1 MPESQNIEWKV
12 SWRDE
17 YLKWICGFANA
28 KGGRIYIGKD
38 DDGHVTGLSDYKK
51 LMEDIPNKVLNHLGI
66 LCDVNLHQESDRHF
80 IEIVVHPYDVPI
92 SYHGK
97 YHFRSGST
105 KQELNG
111 AALNEFLLRKAGK
124 TWDDVVEPSATLQD
138 IGEEGIEAFKRGASN
153 SRRLPSAADDS
164 TQELLRN
171 LRLLKGDDLKRAA
184 LLLFGKDVRAFFPT
198 AYVKIGRFGSS
209 DADLLFQDLVE
220 GNAFQLAD
228 LTLELL
234 QKKYFTAPV
243 SYQGLHRIEGSEYP
257 FEALREIMLNAIVHR
272 TYTTAPIQV
281 SVYSDRL
288 TVWNEGSLPDNL
300 SVEDLKRK
308 HPSLP
313 RNPVLADACFK
324 GGLIEAWGR
333 GTVKIMEECQRLGL
347 PEPEITAIG
356 GGVSVTLFKD
366 IYSEEQLKG
375 LGLNERQVEALLLW
389 KHDGRIQNS
398 KYKEKFGITD
408 RTALRDLT
416 ELVEKGLL
424 SKEGEKKATVYIY
437 KGRNVG

>member
-1 MPESQNIEWKV
+1 MPESQNVEWKV

-38 DDGHVTGLSDYKK
+38 DDGHVTGLPDYKK

-66 LCDVNLHQESDRHF
+66 LCDVNLYEENGRHF

-138 IGEEGIEAFKRGASN
+138 IGEAGIEAFKRGASN
-153 SRRLPSAADDS
+153 SRRLPSAVDDS

-220 GNAFQLAD
+220 GNAFQLAN

-257 FEALREIMLNAIVHR
+257 FEALREILLNAIVHR

-288 TVWNEGSLPDNL
+288 TVWNEGTLPDNL
-300 SVEDLKRK
+300 SIEDLKRK

-313 RNPVLADACFK
+313 KNPVLADVCFK

-333 GTVKIMEECQRLGL
+333 GTVKIMEECRSHGL
-347 PEPEITAIG
+347 PEPEIEVIA
-356 GGVSVTLFKD
+356 GGVSVTIFKD
-366 IYSEEQLKG
+366 VYTEGLLKEFN
-375 LGLNERQVEALLLW
+375 LNERQIDALLYW
-389 KHDGRIQNS
+389 KKAREIQNN
-398 KYKEKFGITD
+398 KYKNRFNIAD

-424 SKEGEKKATVYIY
+424 TKEGEKKTTVYVY
-437 KGRNVG
+437 RS